1 MVHKITL
8 MEAYLIETARKA
20 GVSNEE
26 MLSKAEQQDLES
38 LNNLH
43 ENFDFTELYP
53 LVGKEGNVFKEIL
66 EEGYKIKFLTFP
78 GLVNLL
84 KLKFDKVKDKDFIV
98 EEFSIKELQ
107 LTELEIENLKT
118 WISTNWKV
126 EEVGKGLE
134 IKRVRR

>member
-1 MVHKITL
+1 

-26 MLSKAEQQDLES
+26 ILSKAERDDLSS
-38 LNNLH
+38 LNKLH
-43 ENFDFTELYP
+43 KSFDFTELSS
-53 LVGKEGNVFKEIL
+53 LANKGNIFKAVL

-84 KLKFDKVKDKDFIV
+84 KLKFNKIEGEDFII

-107 LTELEIENLKT
+107 LTRVEIENLKT
-118 WISTNWKV
+118 LISTNWKV
-126 EEVGKGLE
+126 EEREKGLK
-134 IKRVRR
+134 IKPVQQ

>member
-26 MLSKAEQQDLES
+26 MLSKAERDDLSS
-38 LNNLH
+38 LNKLH
-43 ENFDFTELYP
+43 KSFDFTELSS
-53 LVGKEGNVFKEIL
+53 LANKGNIFKAVL

-84 KLKFDKVKDKDFIV
+84 KLKFNKIEGEDFII
-98 EEFSIKELQ
+98 EEFSIKKLQ
-107 LTELEIENLKT
+107 LTRVEIENLKT
-118 WISTNWKV
+118 LISTNWKV
-126 EEVGKGLE
+126 EEREKGLK
-134 IKRVRR
+134 IKPVQQ